1 MNRKSAVL
9 MAGLLVLALAAVNAA
24 ARVEVSAKSSVGTWR
39 LDASKSSYQN
49 MAAPKFEQLVITV
62 DTPQSLKWS
71 LKGVEADG
79 KSYFSSYD
87 GPTDGKDHRLMS
99 NEAASAVAY
108 TRSANGLNWVI
119 KDKSGSVI
127 ETASGQLSPDGN
139 TLILKGTTE
148 GPRGKSTFVSVFTRA
163 Q

>member
-1 MNRKSAVL
+1 MNRKFAVL
-9 MAGLLVLALAAVNAA
+9 MAGLVVLALAAVNAA
-24 ARVEVSAKSSVGTWR
+24 ARVEASAKSSVGTWK
-39 LDASKSSYQN
+39 LDVSRSSFQN
-49 MAAPKFEQLVITV
+49 TSAPKFEQLVITA
-62 DTPQSLKWS
+62 DTPELLKWS

-99 NEAASAVAY
+99 NEAASVIAY
-108 TRSANGLNWVI
+108 TRTANGLNWVI
-119 KDKSGSVI
+119 KDKNGAVI
-127 ETASGQLSPDGN
+127 ETAGGQLSPDGN

-148 GPRGKSTFVSVFTRA
+148 GPKGKSSFVSVFTRA